1 MKKYS
6 IPKKSL
12 ILIAVLIFLPLIFAS
27 STAQNGYDLFQK
39 ALAKERGEGN
49 LEEAIALYQ
58 KVVKEASDESLA
70 ANAQLRI
77 GICYEKLGI
86 KKVKQA
92 QKAFQ
97 KVIDTYP
104 GQTETVKMAKEKLTV
119 LLRAQPVAKKGDN
132 ELKMTKI
139 PIDSEKVAYGF
150 ISPDEKKLA
159 YVSGEGDIWVRE
171 IATGNDVRLIQTPI
185 FDYWCFWSPDSEI
198 IAYLDVLN
206 GLHVVSVKGGE
217 PKTLIEA
224 DSEFRKAG
232 NYAWPVGWTPDHKMI
247 ICCTLPLKSLSAIP
261 ISGGEWKNIFKF
273 SDPKQAEEVSLMVI
287 SPNNKLVAYQSKK
300 SGNDY
305 IYIIPV
311 EGGEPIQITHH
322 AAADTMLSWSF
333 DGKWLAFESK
343 RSGTKEIWVIKI
355 APDGKPE
362 SKAIREV
369 QGSTDPGVSGTLY
382 SWTKDGKIGI
392 YLSRVFSNIFIVDL
406 ESKKESQLTNIL
418 GREDQPRWSAD
429 GKEIAFISDRG
440 EKRNIWI
447 MPSNGGEEKLITGN
461 IRSQGFIYISSP
473 TWSPDGKHIAFIS
486 SDWAKYQEGKEYEEI
501 CVVDVQ
507 EDEEPHVIAEN
518 LKSRAIGLS
527 WSPDGNNIIF
537 STWAKDKCQIHR
549 VPSKGG
555 EIQNLNIEGLF
566 PDYSPDGK
574 KIVFSRR
581 VGGLKEF
588 WLVENFLPVDKQQS
602 KGGQK

>member
-362 SKAIREV
+362 SKAIRVV